1 MVDYVDQPSIAVPP
15 TILQILILDY
25 TENFAHQVLLCLI
38 HFYSMSVLNENIFKE
53 LEKEG
58 VPKEALDKVHSA
70 IGIQLGGK
78 EPAEIALSILA
89 EIVKVKNEVFG

>member
-1 MVDYVDQPSIAVPP
+1 MIGSKSKRK
-15 TILQILILDY
+15 IL
-25 TENFAHQVLLCLI
+25 
-38 HFYSMSVLNENIFKE
+38 FKE

-58 VPKEALDKVHSA
+58 VPKEALDKVHSP

-78 EPAEIALSILA
+78 EPSEIAVSILA